1 MFSAR
6 TTQSGKLKALFD
18 VLFSNTQDVMLTISK
33 SGIESELITINDVN
47 ICASLPADKFEAYE
61 FTFDEPLYIGLGSHV
76 NTFFKSLKNKTV
88 VTLSITKPYTLDV
101 CLSCDDCSI
110 TYSASYTC
118 AQNICP
124 IQVCD
129 YDASKAFSVSSSMF
143 NSMCKSFSKTAT
155 ISATKSEGQLSFS
168 FELPGIASKTL
179 TFGHK
184 DTAQQSSYFCR
195 FKSDSFVRIGKLSSF
210 ATKPIKICAECNK
223 PLMILTDSTLGSV
236 RVAMSTDTEDLSG

>member
-33 SGIESELITINDVN
+33 SGIESELTTINNVN
-47 ICASLPADKFEAYE
+47 ICVSLPADKFEAYE
-61 FTFDEPLYIGLGSHV
+61 FTFEEPIYIGLGSHV
-76 NTFFKSLKNKTV
+76 NAFFKSLKNKTV
-88 VTLSITKPYTLDV
+88 VTLSITKPYILDV

-110 TYSASYTC
+110 TYSASYIDK
-118 AQNICP
+118 QNISPGQICE
-124 IQVCD
+124 
-129 YDASKAFSVSSSMF
+129 YDINRAFSVSSAMF

-155 ISATKSEGQLSFS
+155 IAATKAEGQLSFS
-168 FELPGIASKTL
+168 FELAGISSKTL

-184 DTAQQSSYFCR
+184 DVGQTSSYFCR

-210 ATKPIKICAECNK
+210 AAKPIKICAESDK
-223 PLMILTDSTLGSV
+223 PLLILTESTLGLV
-236 RVAMSTDTEDLSG
+236 RVAMSPDENLE